1 MFYQRLN
8 PTIKTFQLKQY
19 GTKTKDQ
26 RNRMEIQEIDL
37 SNHGKLTYAKGDVST
52 SGEKITDLIKIT
64 CFPSRRK
71 LKLYSYLSSHVKIN
85 PNYITNLN
93 RK

>member
-52 SGEKITDLIKIT
+52 SGEKK
-64 CFPSRRK
+64 RK
-71 LKLYSYLSSHVKIN
+71 FHHQKAEKSAEVISDYF
-85 PNYITNLN
+85 T
-93 RK
+93 

>member
-1 MFYQRLN
+1 M
-8 PTIKTFQLKQY
+8 K
-19 GTKTKDQ
+19 
-26 RNRMEIQEIDL
+26 IQEIDL
-37 SNHGKLTYAKGDVST
+37 SNYGKLTYAKGDVST

-71 LKLYSYLSSHVKIN
+71 LKSHVKIN

>member
-1 MFYQRLN
+1 
-8 PTIKTFQLKQY
+8 
-19 GTKTKDQ
+19 
-26 RNRMEIQEIDL
+26 MEIQEIDL
-37 SNHGKLTYAKGDVST
+37 SNYGKLTYAKGDVST
-52 SGEKITDLIKIT
+52 SGEKNNWFNKNTGIT

-85 PNYITNLN
+85 PNYIKNLN